1 MSCSILASNHLDW
14 FGIRF
19 GRTIDTEFLNSARK
33 MSMLKQILKTWLPS
47 IVRTTSGSCPYLRQD
62 YRFYMLVF
70 GGIAKSVK
78 IIDCTEIHTPNLAR
92 DLEIFVRT
100 YALRCCVHATITSRA
115 SLHCVI
121 HIMVFCVHS
130 FRQVAVLNFLLVHSL
145 SLFYLWPAKA

>member
-1 MSCSILASNHLDW
+1 
-14 FGIRF
+14 
-19 GRTIDTEFLNSARK
+19 
-33 MSMLKQILKTWLPS
+33 MLKQILKTWLPS
-47 IVRTTSGSCPYLRQD
+47 IVRTTSGSCPYLRHD

-78 IIDCTEIHTPNLAR
+78 IIHCTEIHTPNLAR

-121 HIMVFCVHS
+121 HKGILRSQLPPGCSSSFSFGAFSLPLLPVAGQGLEQFFLCTAILTHS
-130 FRQVAVLNFLLVHSL
+130 RRPGPNRRH
-145 SLFYLWPAKA
+145 